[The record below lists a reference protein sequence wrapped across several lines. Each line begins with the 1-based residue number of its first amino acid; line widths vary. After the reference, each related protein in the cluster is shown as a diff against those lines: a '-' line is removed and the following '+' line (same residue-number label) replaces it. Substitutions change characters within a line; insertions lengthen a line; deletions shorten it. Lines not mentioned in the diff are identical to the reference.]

1 MREPPPH
8 VTDADVL
15 AVVRD
20 RWLPA
25 CDDVEHLPVGFGA
38 WHWRAAYDG
47 EPRLFVTL
55 DQLGVHHTAAS
66 LEATYAATRALAD
79 GLDLVVASLPGSDGR
94 YTSPLAGGA
103 LSATPWVDGERPDGS
118 ATAGLLERLHD
129 AAAPSVLPPWHPLV
143 GPDLPEQLTTRT
155 RTPWTAGPHGED
167 ARSLLVDHLDDLGG
181 WVADYL
187 RLAASTDPATWVVT
201 HGEPHTRNQLAT
213 DHDRGVVLVD
223 WESARLAPPERDL
236 RWLGP
241 PTGDPD
247 LLRMFELEWRLDEVS
262 QYADWFEQPHTGTES
277 DRVALGG
284 LRSALDPHWRFQ

>member
-1 MREPPPH
+1 MREPPPD
-8 VTDADVL
+8 VDDDAVL
-15 AVVRD
+15 SVVRES
-20 RWLPA
+20 WLPDVDA
-25 CDDVEHLPVGFGA
+25 VEHLPVGFGA
-38 WHWRAAYDG
+38 WHWRASYAG

-55 DQLGVHHTAAS
+55 DVLGVHHTADT
-66 LEATYAATRALAD
+66 LEATYAATAALAD

-118 ATAGLLERLHD
+118 ATAGLLAHLH
-129 AAAPSVLPPWHPLV
+129 ATAAPSSLPRWHPLV
-143 GPDLPEQLTTRT
+143 GPDLPDGLATRT

-201 HGEPHTRNQLAT
+201 HGEPHVRNQLAT
-213 DHDRGVVLVD
+213 DRGVVLVD
-223 WESARLAPPERDL
+223 WESARLAPAERDL
-236 RWLGP
+236 RWLEP

-262 QYADWFEQPHTGTES
+262 QYAAWFEQPHTGTES

-284 LRSALDPHWRFQ
+284 LRSALGDHWRFQ